1 MTLTQPVNV
10 IVIPVGRVGKTTL
23 VDYHNQL
30 RVISQEEVK
39 NEENLSA
46 VLA

>member
-1 MTLTQPVNV
+1 MTLIQPVNV
-10 IVIPVGRVGKTTL
+10 IVIPVGRVGKITL
-23 VDYHNQL
+23 VNYHNQL
-30 RVISQEEVK
+30 RAMSQEEVK